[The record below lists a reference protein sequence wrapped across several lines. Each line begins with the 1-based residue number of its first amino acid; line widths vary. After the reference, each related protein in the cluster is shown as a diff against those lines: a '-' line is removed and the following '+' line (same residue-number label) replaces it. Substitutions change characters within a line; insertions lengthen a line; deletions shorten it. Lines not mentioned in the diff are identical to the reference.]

1 MDINDRDVMLKC
13 LCVKKTETFLED
25 FPGGSGLMLDLDLA
39 SRWQMLSG
47 HLCHTCGSDASLL
60 LV

>member
-1 MDINDRDVMLKC
+1 MLKC